1 MRRLLVT
8 AATWFALAAPVNAD
22 AATATTA
29 DGALHY
35 TAAAGEANNVSF
47 SRVSGETFRVI
58 DLGATIVAGTGCTL
72 ESPNAV
78 TCVTA
83 PARPIIANL
92 GDGDDNATSRTSRAV
107 QLFGEDGNDRLAGGS
122 GRDQIDGGPGDDV
135 LTGGTARDT
144 ISG

>member
-8 AATWFALAAPVNAD
+8 AATVVALAAPVSAH

-29 DGALHY
+29 DGTLRY

-58 DLGATIVAGTGCTL
+58 DLGATIVAGTGCTS

-78 TCVTA
+78 TCTGA
-83 PARPIIANL
+83 PGRPLVANL
-92 GDGDDNATSRTSRAV
+92 GDGDDTANSRTSRAV
-107 QLFGEDGNDRLAGGS
+107 QFFGEDGNDRLSGGS
-122 GRDQIDGGPGDDV
+122 GRDLIDGGN
-135 LTGGTARDT
+135 
-144 ISG
+144 